1 MTRTIQ
7 RLKSPNGISFS
18 FSFTVVCAT
27 DDRML
32 LAPKMIPRH
41 SAFIVLRVNC
51 FISINFFCLEYV
63 YYDKMAFK
71 FYARNMP
78 VLIIVLNNVNN
89 VVNAFILAA
98 K

>member
-1 MTRTIQ
+1 
-7 RLKSPNGISFS
+7 
-18 FSFTVVCAT
+18 
-27 DDRML
+27 ML

-41 SAFIVLRVNC
+41 SIFIVLRVNC

-63 YYDKMAFK
+63 YYDKMTLK

-89 VVNAFILAA
+89 VVNVFIFGL
-98 K
+98 KMRMLKIKRIFDCLKYFYI